1 MPCLAFYYK
10 LRNKKTKKN
19 WFWRFRCDMSLTKYI
34 SEKQKDK
41 GHLPCLAFYYKLK
54 NKKKKKNW
62 CWRIRIYVRK
72 NHAENKKQMRW
83 GVEVIGWLN
92 LCFFCLQHACKN
104 LCTFFA
110 FFFFLFT
117 VCTSIIFFFRIKRI
131 YVLSLLF
138 LVYRVHINHFFSS
151 IL

>member
-54 NKKKKKNW
+54 NKKTEKNW
-62 CWRIRIYVRK
+62 CWRVRIYVRK

-92 LCFFCLQHACKN
+92 FCVFVCSVHVRWLNVRKNQIIESMYFFCFFLFTACTSIIFFLPYYNN

-110 FFFFLFT
+110 FFGLP
-117 VCTSIIFFFRIKRI
+117 CA
-131 YVLSLLF
+131 
-138 LVYRVHINHFFSS
+138 H
-151 IL
+151 